1 MMKPLPESY
10 RLIFLYLT
18 ICICCERSA
27 DRFGPVSFTIRGV
40 LSNVALERIYL
51 SRFIDGQFMITDT
64 ASVAEGGH
72 FQFNGEVPSPDIVRI
87 SLSPENGFELVID
100 AAAIEVR
107 ADAEDLRHS
116 VEVKGSGESLLLQEL
131 MEVTLRYQRDA
142 SDIERG
148 FRAAQSEGRADSVI
162 YYQEKYL
169 AVVTEMAASKKDFVR
184 RHSDSFAAA
193 FAAYALIDE
202 GEDEFLDSML
212 IAFNE
217 TIPRYKYV
225 QLLNERRRGGN
236 PIAVGNMAPD
246 IVLPQP
252 DGTPFRA
259 SSLRGSYVL
268 IDFWA
273 SWCRPCR
280 EENPRVVKLYSQY
293 HDKGFEILGVSLDE
307 SKEQWMRAI
316 ETDKLPWHHVSDL
329 KGLGSVAIQL
339 YDVQAIPMTVLLD
352 REGRVL
358 ELHLRGDALADRL
371 AELFPE

>member
-27 DRFGPVSFTIRGV
+27 DRFGPVSFTISGV
-40 LSNVALERIYL
+40 LRNVGTDRIYL

-131 MEVTLRYQRDA
+131 METTFRYERDA

-148 FRAAQSEGRADSVI
+148 FHAAQAEGRADSVI

-202 GEDEFLDSML
+202 GEDEFVDSML

-352 REGRVL
+352 REGRVF